1 MSFDERKTGK
11 EHDKYSK
18 KIMESDSDSRLD
30 LSSTLRKK
38 MGFVDIKE
46 SPHKGSHT
54 L

>member
-18 KIMESDSDSRLD
+18 KIMESDSRLD